1 MKIETL
7 MRCHCAR
14 WLFQYH
20 QYQMVLFANH
30 KDLECST
37 QFSFKIDSISISDA
51 NMNCTV
57 CNVWLTTDSV
67 SSLVYSLFFL
77 SFSSFYLF
85 FLFFTTCT
93 HANEVDPAS
102 NVAMIK
108 TLLIGGTSSKN
119 HLLSCYLRYVVAG
132 FFFLILFV
140 VIFFSSFLL
149 HRFHFSA
156 YVYDIWLT
164 RQK

>member
-1 MKIETL
+1 MGGGFRQSAQVLYFGVRIRFNKYFPHQWSPSWILYANWIKSIHLKIETL

-20 QYQMVLFANH
+20 QYQMVLFANN
-30 KDLECST
+30 KDVECST

-67 SSLVYSLFFL
+67 SSLVCSLFFL

-93 HANEVDPAS
+93 HANVVDPANS
-102 NVAMIK
+102 
-108 TLLIGGTSSKN
+108 
-119 HLLSCYLRYVVAG
+119 HCCYDQN
-132 FFFLILFV
+132 I
-140 VIFFSSFLL
+140 
-149 HRFHFSA
+149 A
-156 YVYDIWLT
+156 YWWNT
-164 RQK
+164 E